1 MIGVFMAFFRRL
13 FGGFDS
19 KFDFLEKR
27 GVQMIICIATVFLYE
42 FFIKAQKWYM
52 ALIIAVLVYVFW
64 CKGHWYY
71 FQCGM
76 ESDKYIDE
84 ELAKGRKP
92 AMNWIVKPVNKWL
105 GFEERSK
112 RYCFVGLM
120 IRYFSWSLP
129 VACLVGWNFAVCG
142 FCIPFIYNACYWVDL
157 PKTKW
162 CKSPT
167 NWAEWFAGL
176 IIGWGLI

>member
-1 MIGVFMAFFRRL
+1 MGIFMAFFRRF
-13 FGGFDS
+13 FGGYDS
-19 KFDFLEKR
+19 KFDILDKR
-27 GVQMIICIATVFLYE
+27 GIQMILCVLAIFLWE
-42 FFIKAQKWYM
+42 LFAIGKTWWISL
-52 ALIIAVLVYVFW
+52 LIGVLVYIFW

-112 RYCFVGLM
+112 RYCFVGMM
-120 IRYFSWSLP
+120 IRYCFWAIPLIF
-129 VACLVGWNFAVCG
+129 LVGMKFFACA
-142 FCIPFIYNACYWVDL
+142 FAIPFIYNAMFWVGL
-157 PKTKW
+157 PNTKY

-167 NWAEWFAGL
+167 NWAEWFSGL
-176 IIGWGLI
+176 IIGLALM